1 MMNITSSKRNYKK
14 SFKYLS
20 RGGEDMDIFLVAVRI
35 FLAAFLGAIIGIE
48 REIKNRV
55 AGLRT
60 HIIVSVGACL
70 IMLIGIEGIGEISN
84 NIGRD
89 TARMAAQV
97 VSGIGFLGAGTILQT
112 KDGVSGLTTAATLW
126 LSAAIGLAVGV
137 GFYEG
142 ALIATII
149 CLVTLVS
156 LRGVSDFVNDMITK
170 SYIMVFDTDNFNEES
185 FLAFAAKEGVEV
197 RTLDIIDDAIDHK
210 SMIESTLSFHRNYNI
225 GKFFKKLKSDYQLN
239 SVKLSKQ
246 KDKD

>member
-1 MMNITSSKRNYKK
+1 
-14 SFKYLS
+14 
-20 RGGEDMDIFLVAVRI
+20 MDIFLVAVRI
-35 FLAAFLGAIIGIE
+35 LLAAFLGAIIGIE
-48 REIKNRV
+48 REIKNRA

-70 IMLIGIEGIGEISN
+70 IMLIGVEGIGEISN

-112 KDGVSGLTTAATLW
+112 KDGVLGLTTAATLW

-185 FLAFAAKEGVEV
+185 FLDFAAKEGVEV
-197 RTLDIIDDAIDHK
+197 RTLDIIDEDIDDK
-210 SMIESTLSFHRNYNI
+210 VMINSTLSFHRNYNI
-225 GKFFKKLKSDYQLN
+225 GKFFKKLKSDYQMI
-239 SVKLSKQ
+239 SVKLSKE
-246 KDKD
+246 KDKAWLW

>member
-1 MMNITSSKRNYKK
+1 
-14 SFKYLS
+14 
-20 RGGEDMDIFLVAVRI
+20 MDIFLVTVRI

-48 REIKNRV
+48 REIKNRA
-55 AGLRT
+55 AGFRT

-210 SMIESTLSFHRNYNI
+210 SMINSTLSFHRNYNI
-225 GKFFKKLKSDYQLN
+225 GKFFKKLKSDYQMS
-239 SVKLSKQ
+239 SVKLSKE
-246 KDKD
+246 KDKDWSWEKSQRIYGE

>member
-1 MMNITSSKRNYKK
+1 MVNIGYLKEIIKK
-14 SFKYLS
+14 NLNIY
-20 RGGEDMDIFLVAVRI
+20 RWDGERMDVFLVAVRI
-35 FLAAFLGAIIGIE
+35 FLAAFLGVIIGIE
-48 REIKNRV
+48 REIKNRA

-225 GKFFKKLKSDYQLN
+225 GKFFKKLKSDYQMS
-239 SVKLSKQ
+239 SVKLNKE
-246 KDKD
+246 KDKA